1 MSTENNN
8 PQRNNPG
15 GQPDSFRRKRHRTGL
30 SGYISS
36 QYQEAANRLRS
47 KNARKKIVAYVES
60 YDDILFWRS
69 VLSRFENESRYFEVM
84 LPSHKVLER
93 GKKSVLM
100 NLIMKER
107 REQERNETAQ
117 PPDDD
122 GSGLHSRLG
131 PSMIA
136 CVDADYDYLIKGAT
150 ETSAKIWN
158 SPYVL
163 HTYAYSIENLQ
174 CYAPSLHNV
183 VVMVTLNDN
192 RIFDFEEWMRQY
204 SEAIFPLFVWNIW
217 HYRRTIY
224 GQFTIKDFN
233 RVIELGGFSLQNPEA
248 CIQNVRNKCYK
259 KVGWLQR
266 EHPDAKESYLALKR
280 ELIEELGV
288 TPQTTYLYIQGHH
301 LFDKVVVP
309 VMQKICTQLVR
320 QREQEIR
327 RQSRHSTQ
335 MRNELSCY
343 SHSTQDIAQ
352 MLKKNM
358 GYVLSD
364 TFGRIQADAEKMLNE
379 CAATEDAAQQ

>member
-1 MSTENNN
+1 MSKSNNSQKQYSN
-8 PQRNNPG
+8 
-15 GQPDSFRRKRHRTGL
+15 GQQIPSSRKRNGKRLT
-30 SGYISS
+30 GYISS
-36 QYQEAANRLRS
+36 QYQEAANRLRPRTS
-47 KNARKKIVAYVES
+47 RKKIVAYVES

-69 VLSRFENESRYFEVM
+69 VLSRFENDERYFEVM

-100 NLIMKER
+100 NLIIKEQKEMNKEEAL
-107 REQERNETAQ
+107 EQEGTS
-117 PPDDD
+117 DD
-122 GSGLHSRLG
+122 LYSRLG

-136 CVDADYDYLIKGAT
+136 CVDADYDYLIRGAT
-150 ETSAKIWN
+150 ETSYKIWN

-192 RIFDFEEWMRQY
+192 RIFDFEEWMRQF
-204 SEAIFPLFVWNIW
+204 SEAIFPLFVWSIW
-217 HYRRTIY
+217 HYRRSIY
-224 GQFTIKDFN
+224 GKFTIKDFN
-233 RVIELGGFSLQNPEA
+233 RVIDLGGFSLQDPES

-266 EHPDAKESYLALKR
+266 ENPDAKESYLALKK

-288 TPQTTYLYIQGHH
+288 TPQNTYLYIQGHH

-309 VMQKICTQLVR
+309 IMQKVCSQLVR

-358 GYVLSD
+358 GYVMCEA
-364 TFGRIQADAEKMLNE
+364 FRRIQD
-379 CAATEDAAQQ
+379 DAAKILGG